1 LNLPEFLARTL
12 RRVDIPSAPVAQQ
25 GTTVAQQGTTVAQQ
39 GTTVAQQGTNNETAM
54 VNKRQKTEGAKKTA
68 TTTP

>member
-25 GTTVAQQGTTVAQQ
+25 GA
-39 GTTVAQQGTNNETAM
+39 NNETAM